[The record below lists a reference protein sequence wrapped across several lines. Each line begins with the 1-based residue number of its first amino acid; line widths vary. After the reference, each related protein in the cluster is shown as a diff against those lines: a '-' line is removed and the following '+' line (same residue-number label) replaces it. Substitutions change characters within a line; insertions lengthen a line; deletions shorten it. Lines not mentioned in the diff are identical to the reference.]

1 MKKILVVLILL
12 LGIMPVASASL
23 LDAINAPDKSPISV
37 VVFMNKQVFA
47 DSKAVTEIRDVLKE
61 KFKYAKSVAIFG
73 DDQAKSPEFLEFVE
87 KVQTDPLNEKGIK
100 GISFGALAQYGR
112 TTKSNYIV
120 LIVIAPFNSQGY
132 GYGDIKAQVSV
143 LDVASLKNVECLNW
157 YKEGASWTSGA
168 KDLIKKVA
176 SDFNWSPPTEVPG
189 DKKTINQAGEKKP
202 SVVVILPDII
212 LEKPEFVEKVRKT
225 VSEKFKVS
233 NVPIYVDDKPKSP
246 EFLEFI
252 GKVETD
258 SAKQQTFI
266 LKKERLVE
274 YGKNTNS
281 NPVVA
286 IVVSAVSKGPG
297 FSGFVYHLKE
307 DIFVVDAE
315 SNLYLS
321 NVVYD
326 VGDEKSR
333 KDGIDYLMDKLQN
346 EFKLL

>member
-1 MKKILVVLILL
+1 MKKILLVLILL
-12 LGIMPVASASL
+12 VGFNSTAWASL
-23 LDAINAPDKSPISV
+23 IDVVGAPDKAPISV

-120 LIVIAPFNSQGY
+120 LIVIAPFNSQSY

-176 SDFNWSPPTEVPG
+176 SDFNWSPPAATPS
-189 DKKTINQAGEKKP
+189 DKKTINQVEEKKP
-202 SVVVILPDII
+202 SETPAQ
-212 LEKPEFVEKVRKT
+212 
-225 VSEKFKVS
+225 
-233 NVPIYVDDKPKSP
+233 
-246 EFLEFI
+246 
-252 GKVETD
+252 GKVERAVAVLGVPVAHVD
-258 SAKQQTFI
+258 GAEARIQAEE
-266 LKKERLVE
+266 ERARIPEVR
-274 YGKNTNS
+274 G
-281 NPVVA
+281 
-286 IVVSAVSKGPG
+286 G
-297 FSGFVYHLKE
+297 
-307 DIFVVDAE
+307 
-315 SNLYLS
+315 
-321 NVVYD
+321 D
-326 VGDEKSR
+326 VGRPGPHVARVGEDSGVDPPAE
-333 KDGIDYLMDKLQN
+333 GQVG
-346 EFKLL
+346 